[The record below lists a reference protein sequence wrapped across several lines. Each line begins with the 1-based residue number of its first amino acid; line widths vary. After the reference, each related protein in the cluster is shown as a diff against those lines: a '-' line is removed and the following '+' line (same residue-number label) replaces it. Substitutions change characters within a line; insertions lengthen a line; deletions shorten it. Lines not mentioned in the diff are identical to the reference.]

1 MEIDLIQREIPVW
14 QAERLPRRRTTL
26 SAESVIP
33 DTQQDVKYILSVRG
47 DLLLKGKD
55 LSPQGVSVSGEAR
68 ATVLYLAEDGV
79 SLGTLRLSKPFTL
92 DFETPD
98 PDENA
103 LPRLSWRLS
112 GLEARILNP
121 RKLAADFAVTA
132 DLEVYRRGTLCL
144 SRELPEGDWPGLHL
158 QRAEK
163 TELALT
169 GVCEKSFSLREQFS
183 FPAGKPVPAQI
194 AGEEICFRVLGCE
207 QVGDRAIVKGEMRLS
222 VWGLSEAGDP
232 VRCCFSSSFSQLM
245 EPGGAAMDRYR
256 VRIEPS
262 SAWFDFTEAIGG
274 ERMLD
279 AEIHAVAQL
288 CVWTREPVQA
298 VTDAYS
304 TRMPCACTRE
314 ARSLLCAQELQNA
327 RLSAEERLPMPEDC
341 GDLLAVLPHLGPPER
356 DGGSL
361 PMSLELLYRT
371 RDGAPAAAKR
381 SLELKG
387 GALPEGA
394 VAGDALLLSLD
405 VRPAG
410 DTLEVRAEAELPWER
425 QARET
430 LDCLTGLELRED
442 RAADPNTLPALTLVR
457 PAGESL
463 WELGKAYHSS
473 EELIEGC
480 NPTGAELLLIPTER
494 A

>member
-1 MEIDLIQREIPVW
+1 MEINLIQREIPVW
-14 QAERLPRRRTTL
+14 QPELLPRRRTTL

-47 DLLLKGKD
+47 GLLLKGKD
-55 LSPQGVSVSGEAR
+55 LSAQGVTVSGEAR

-79 SLGTLRLSKPFTL
+79 SLGTLRLTKPFTL
-92 DFETPD
+92 EFEVPD

-103 LPRLSWRLS
+103 VPRLSWRLS

-121 RKLAADFAVTA
+121 RKLAVDFAVTA
-132 DLEVYRRGTLCL
+132 DLEVYRRGSLCL

-158 QRAEK
+158 QSLEK
-163 TELALT
+163 SELALT

-183 FPAGKPVPAQI
+183 FPAGKPVPAEI
-194 AGEEICFRVLGCE
+194 AGEEVRFRVLGCE
-207 QVGDRAIVKGEMRLS
+207 QVGDRAIVKGEMRLA
-222 VWGLSEAGDP
+222 VWGLSEGGDP
-232 VRCCFSSSFSQLM
+232 VRCCFSSNFSQLM

-256 VRIEPS
+256 VRIEPC

-279 AEIHAVAQL
+279 AEVHAVAQL

-304 TRMPCACTRE
+304 TRMPCACRLE
-314 ARSLLCAQELQNA
+314 ERSLICAQELQNA
-327 RLSAEERLPMPEDC
+327 RLSAEDRLPMPEDC
-341 GDLLAVLPHLGPPER
+341 GDLLAVLPHLGAPER

-381 SLELKG
+381 SLELQGK
-387 GALPEGA
+387 ALPEGA
-394 VAGDALLLSLD
+394 VTGDALLLSCD

-410 DTLEVRAEAELPWER
+410 DVLEVRAEAELPWER
-425 QARET
+425 QET
-430 LDCLTGLELRED
+430 ERFSALTGLELQEEQ
-442 RAADPNTLPALTLVR
+442 ATDPESLPALTLVR

-463 WELGKAYHSS
+463 WELAKTYHSS

-480 NPTGAELLLIPTER
+480 NQPGAPLLLIPTER
-494 A
+494 G